1 MITFTSQM
9 CFHLKLLNRDAD
21 GVLGVAFSSPLRTQ
35 NVRTRGAQSVA
46 GPIIFSETPQVGP
59 KKKGRGGGR
68 GRVASSN
75 NLRRAAPFSYLFEK
89 IQPSLMKQN
98 SHCTNNMGIQ
108 IRLSMVVNLNS

>member
-46 GPIIFSETPQVGP
+46 QDPSFLVKHPKWDR
-59 KKKGRGGGR
+59 KKKGGGEG
-68 GRVASSN
+68 GEGW
-75 NLRRAAPFSYLFEK
+75 RRL
-89 IQPSLMKQN
+89 
-98 SHCTNNMGIQ
+98 
-108 IRLSMVVNLNS
+108 